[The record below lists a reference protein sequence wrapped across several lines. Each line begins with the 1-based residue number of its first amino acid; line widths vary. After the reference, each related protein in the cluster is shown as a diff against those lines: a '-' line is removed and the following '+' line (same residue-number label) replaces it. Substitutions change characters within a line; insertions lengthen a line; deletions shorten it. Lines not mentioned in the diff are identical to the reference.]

1 MVYHVYEQVKRNV
14 LPLLDSLR
22 AFEPFVLLVLL
33 PHFQTP
39 RLLKFVNSCS
49 N

>member
-1 MVYHVYEQVKRNV
+1 MVYHVYEQVKCDV

-33 PHFQTP
+33 PRFQTP
-39 RLLKFVNSCS
+39 QLLKFINSCY